1 MRGLLPIS
9 RPSVQLGPEE
19 TLVYDALSV
28 LPQSVDDVIRRS
40 GLPASQVAAMLLSL
54 ELKNC
59 IRQLPGNEYVRL
71 STGMH

>member
-1 MRGLLPIS
+1 
-9 RPSVQLGPEE
+9 
-19 TLVYDALSV
+19 
-28 LPQSVDDVIRRS
+28 VDEVIRRS
-40 GLPASQVAAMLLSL
+40 GLPAAQVAALLLSL

>member
-1 MRGLLPIS
+1 LD
-9 RPSVQLGPEE
+9 E

-28 LPQSVDDVIRRS
+28 LPQPVDEVIRRS
-40 GLPASQVAAMLLSL
+40 GLPAAQVAAILLSL

-71 STGMH
+71 APGLH